1 MNKVLVIDDDMVICN
16 LLDKFLSK
24 NGYQVKIAFTSSS
37 AFSLIEQEK
46 FDIVLSDFRL
56 ENTDGKAILKKVKEK
71 SPSTQVIIIT
81 GYSDV
86 KIAVDVMKHGA
97 FDYITKPFIPD
108 EILRLLNKALAKKEE
123 FGDEEGNESS
133 DKKTN
138 GSAAALAKRYTL
150 TENDYIV
157 GKSPQSK
164 EVERQI
170 RLVGPTNYSVI
181 IYGESGTGKES
192 IAQAIHLHSPRKG
205 KPFVAIDC
213 GALSRELGGSELF
226 GHEKGAFTGALT
238 QKIGQFEAANGGTIF
253 FDEIANLPYDLQ
265 VSLLRVVQERK
276 CRRLGSTKEMDI
288 DVRIVVASNESLS
301 EAAAKGKFRED
312 LYHRFNEFDIFLAP
326 LRERKSDII
335 LFANHFLAKANV
347 ELNKN
352 IKGFSEEVLNV
363 FNNYSWP
370 GNLRELNNII
380 KRVTLLTD
388 SEEVML
394 NSLPHEIS
402 FYEKFTF
409 NSDNGTA
416 PQAARAAESK
426 NDLKSV
432 AINAEYEK
440 IVEVLKHVNYNKS
453 KAAKMLDIDRKTLY
467 NKLQHFEKKD
477 NVG

>member
-1 MNKVLVIDDDMVICN
+1 MNKILVIDDDMVICN
-16 LLDKFLSK
+16 LLEKFLSK
-24 NGYQVKIAFTSSS
+24 NGYNVKTAFTSSA
-37 AFSLIEQEK
+37 AFALIEQEK
-46 FDIVLSDFRL
+46 YDIVLSDFRL
-56 ENTDGKAILKKVKEK
+56 ENTDGKQILKKVKEK

-123 FGDEEGNESS
+123 LGDGEEIADEA
-133 DKKTN
+133 KQN
-138 GSAAALAKRYTL
+138 GSVASIAKRYTI

-157 GKSPQSK
+157 GRSPQSK

-192 IAQAIHLHSPRKG
+192 IAQAIHFNSPRKN

-213 GALSRELGGSELF
+213 GALSKELGGSELF

-265 VSLLRVVQERK
+265 VLLLRVVQERK

-288 DVRIVVASNESLS
+288 DVRILVASNENLND
-301 EAAAKGKFRED
+301 AAAKGKFRED
-312 LYHRFNEFDIFLAP
+312 LFHRFNEFDISLSP

-335 LFANHFLAKANV
+335 LFAEHFLRKANQ

-352 IKGFSEEVLNV
+352 IKSFSPEVLNV

-388 SEEVML
+388 GDEVML
-394 NSLPHEIS
+394 NALPHEIS
-402 FYEKFTF
+402 FYEKFIF
-409 NSDNGTA
+409 NDNNGSTV
-416 PQAARAAESK
+416 QASRPIEVK

-432 AINAEYEK
+432 ALNAEYEK

-453 KAAKMLDIDRKTLY
+453 KAAKVLDIDRKTLY
-467 NKLQHFEKKD
+467 NKLKQYKLM
-477 NVG
+477 